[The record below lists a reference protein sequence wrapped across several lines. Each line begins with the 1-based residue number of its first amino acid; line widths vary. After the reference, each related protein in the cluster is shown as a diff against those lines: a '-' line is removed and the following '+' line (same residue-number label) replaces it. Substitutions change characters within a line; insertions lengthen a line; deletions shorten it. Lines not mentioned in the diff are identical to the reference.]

1 MEFSKE
7 MTFENYLRKHTV
19 QVLKSLSMELSLLF
33 FPDFMIVAS
42 DRVTWGFNVSGA
54 SRAVALDISK
64 AFA

>member
-1 MEFSKE
+1 
-7 MTFENYLRKHTV
+7 
-19 QVLKSLSMELSLLF
+19 
-33 FPDFMIVAS
+33 MIVAS